1 MKNDLTAAN
10 RNSVVVNLD
19 KFDAVR
25 DHRYVA
31 CVVQTKLLLVSP

>member
-10 RNSVVVNLD
+10 RNSVVVD
-19 KFDAVR
+19 KFDVVR

-31 CVVQTKLLLVSP
+31 CVVQTQLLLVSPL